1 MRAGLRPQTWVSHCL
16 SSQVLPLGSHRAA
29 GGCATKLTDV
39 FFPNQVGGNPDV
51 QPITLPAQAGG
62 ASP

>member
-1 MRAGLRPQTWVSHCL
+1 MQPGLRPQMWASHGL
-16 SSQVLPLGSHRAA
+16 SSQVLPLGSHQAA
-29 GGCATKLTDV
+29 GACATMLMDV
-39 FFPNQVGGNPDV
+39 FFPNQVGGNPNV